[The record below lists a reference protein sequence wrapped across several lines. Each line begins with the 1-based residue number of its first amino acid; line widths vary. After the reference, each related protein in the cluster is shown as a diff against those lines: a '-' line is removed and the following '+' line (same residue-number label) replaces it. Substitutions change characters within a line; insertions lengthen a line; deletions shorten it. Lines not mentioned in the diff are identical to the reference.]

1 MEGRGL
7 VAAHPTQFEAGTTE
21 GAGAH
26 QAVNPAFQAYIS
38 VFGAH

>member
-7 VAAHPTQFEAGTTE
+7 LAAHPTQLEAGTTE

-26 QAVNPAFQAYIS
+26 QAVKPAFQAYIS